1 MSQNTVLSPSEEE
14 QFQSFETKID
24 EVMNILQMMNSKDPV
39 EQKTGTDKADR
50 FLGADQR
57 YRDMLTMDDFVVKVK
72 ENRTIINKVDED
84 HLTESS
90 SMGKSAFMAEM
101 ERDAGRRRKER
112 KERETIAQNLRRLG
126 NQAFRDKE
134 YEKAVVMYTKALDHI
149 KDSFVIFNNRAL
161 AYLALKSYKRAIIDC
176 DFVLQKLDEK
186 NLRSWLCRANGFF
199 MLGEMRDFEK
209 SINEAKKNNPKEIEY
224 IEKVIERI
232 RSEAPLEMDV
242 QSQ

>member
-112 KERETIAQNLRRLG
+112 KERETIAQNLRRL
-126 NQAFRDKE
+126 
-134 YEKAVVMYTKALDHI
+134 
-149 KDSFVIFNNRAL
+149 
-161 AYLALKSYKRAIIDC
+161 KSYKRAIIDC